1 MEVVS
6 LHRCANAGAA
16 PGEDV
21 LWIRDLIRGEL
32 SLPAH
37 LIMAGQVWGQMSVKI
52 SLKVAVSFFVGRF
65 VLRILQSKCKQS
77 RCNQREVVAVCDT
90 SSTSI
95 PGSLSY
101 CLIFE
106 ESPGSSMTLVNKYVK
121 YEIKT
126 ETEVVSILFHPTALR
141 NPATLILTERR
152 RSFLS
157 HTR

>member
-1 MEVVS
+1 M
-6 LHRCANAGAA
+6 
-16 PGEDV
+16 
-21 LWIRDLIRGEL
+21 
-32 SLPAH
+32 
-37 LIMAGQVWGQMSVKI
+37 
-52 SLKVAVSFFVGRF
+52 
-65 VLRILQSKCKQS
+65 
-77 RCNQREVVAVCDT
+77 AVCDT

-106 ESPGSSMTLVNKYVK
+106 ESPGSSVTLVNKYVK